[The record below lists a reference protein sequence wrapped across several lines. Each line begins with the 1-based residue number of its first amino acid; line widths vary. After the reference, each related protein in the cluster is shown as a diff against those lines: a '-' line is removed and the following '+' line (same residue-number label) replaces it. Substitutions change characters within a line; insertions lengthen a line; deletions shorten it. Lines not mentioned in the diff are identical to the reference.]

1 MSASLFWII
10 AAVVCFI
17 IEILAPV
24 GAFIFFGTGCLAA
37 WAVSLTDL
45 SVPWQIASCLVISI
59 VSLVLFRARF
69 RKIFSGSEQTPEI
82 MEHRMRGQSG
92 TVTAPIAAGGEGQ
105 VEVAGSFWRAR
116 TEDGKEAGKGVKIT
130 VIGADR
136 NDALLLIVRRG

>member
-45 SVPWQIASCLVISI
+45 SVTWQIASCLVISI

-105 VEVAGSFWRAR
+105 VEVAGSFWRAARR
-116 TEDGKEAGKGVKIT
+116 TERKREKASKSP
-130 VIGADR
+130 
-136 NDALLLIVRRG
+136 

>member
-45 SVPWQIASCLVISI
+45 SVTWQIASCLVISI

-69 RKIFSGSEQTPEI
+69 RKIF
-82 MEHRMRGQSG
+82 RAQSRHPRSWN
-92 TVTAPIAAGGEGQ
+92 TACGA
-105 VEVAGSFWRAR
+105 RA
-116 TEDGKEAGKGVKIT
+116 EP
-130 VIGADR
+130 
-136 NDALLLIVRRG
+136 

>member
-45 SVPWQIASCLVISI
+45 SVTWQIASCLVISI

-105 VEVAGSFWRAR
+105 VKWPAVSGAPARR
-116 TEDGKEAGKGVKIT
+116 TERKREKASKSP
-130 VIGADR
+130 
-136 NDALLLIVRRG
+136 

>member
-37 WAVSLTDL
+37 WAVSLADL
-45 SVPWQIASCLVISI
+45 SVTWQIASCLVVSV

-69 RKIFSGSEQTPEI
+69 RKVFSGSEQTPEV
-82 MEHRMRGQSG
+82 MEHRMRGQAG
-92 TVTAPIAAGGEGQ
+92 TVTGPIVPGGEGQ

-116 TEDGKEAGKGVKIT
+116 TEDGKGAGKGDRVT

-136 NDALLLIVRRG
+136 DDALLLIVRRE

>member
-1 MSASLFWII
+1 
-10 AAVVCFI
+10 
-17 IEILAPV
+17 
-24 GAFIFFGTGCLAA
+24 
-37 WAVSLTDL
+37 
-45 SVPWQIASCLVISI
+45 
-59 VSLVLFRARF
+59 
-69 RKIFSGSEQTPEI
+69 
-82 MEHRMRGQSG
+82 MRGQSG

>member
-45 SVPWQIASCLVISI
+45 SVTWQIASCLVISI

-105 VEVAGSFWRAR
+105 VEVGRQFLARPHGGRKGS
-116 TEDGKEAGKGVKIT
+116 GKRRQNHR
-130 VIGADR
+130 DR
-136 NDALLLIVRRG
+136 S

>member
-10 AAVVCFI
+10 AAAVCFI

-45 SVPWQIASCLVISI
+45 SVTWPIASCLVISI

-82 MEHRMRGQSG
+82 MEHRMR
-92 TVTAPIAAGGEGQ
+92 APIAAGGEGQ

-116 TEDGKEAGKGVKIT
+116 TEDGKEAGKGGKVT

>member
-1 MSASLFWII
+1 
-10 AAVVCFI
+10 
-17 IEILAPV
+17 
-24 GAFIFFGTGCLAA
+24 
-37 WAVSLTDL
+37 
-45 SVPWQIASCLVISI
+45 
-59 VSLVLFRARF
+59 
-69 RKIFSGSEQTPEI
+69 

-116 TEDGKEAGKGVKIT
+116 TEDGKEAGKGGKVT